1 VTEFQ
6 SEKLFLHTISLY
18 YNGAY
23 IMKVAVRIKIIT
35 TYVVANI
42 LLLCLQNYRNWGV
55 KGAENLAKVMD
66 SPMFKYLISL
76 IFS

>member
-6 SEKLFLHTISLY
+6 SEKLFLHIISLS

-35 TYVVANI
+35 TYVVAYEK
-42 LLLCLQNYRNWGV
+42 L
-55 KGAENLAKVMD
+55 KGK
-66 SPMFKYLISL
+66 
-76 IFS
+76 